1 MSQVSEYEFF
11 NESTFDEEVLKYHK
25 PVIVE
30 FGAEWCGN
38 CRIMAPIVND
48 ISAAYRNQIRV
59 VKLDIDQ
66 NKHLVDKYGIQT
78 KPTFIFIN
86 NGEVVDEIIGSVSR
100 KYFEN
105 KLIQVLSI
113 E

>member
-1 MSQVSEYEFF
+1 MSQDSEYQFL
-11 NESTFDEEVLKYHK
+11 NESTFNNEVLKYHK

-30 FGAEWCGN
+30 FGAEWCGI

-48 ISAAYRNQIRV
+48 TSAAYGDQIRV

-66 NKHLVDKYGIQT
+66 NKHLAAQYGVQV
-78 KPTFIFIN
+78 KPTFLFIR
-86 NGEVVDEIIGSVSR
+86 NGEIVDHIIGSVSR
-100 KYFEN
+100 KVFEH
-105 KLIQVLSI
+105 KLASLLSL